1 MDPQSTSL
9 LPSGHIETPLQA
21 PYTKISV
28 FSEIIDNIFP
38 PLKKS
43 KKLSSRPHKE
53 SFIESSIRN
62 HLKVIRGSKEI
73 NPTKRKFEFIE
84 EAKRFDCVQPEFD
97 SLKMWK

>member
-9 LPSGHIETPLQA
+9 LPSGYIETPLQA

-38 PLKKS
+38 PLKNS

-53 SFIESSIRN
+53 SFIESSIGN
-62 HLKVIRGSKEI
+62 YLKANQILHPLSPETPSPKSK
-73 NPTKRKFEFIE
+73 
-84 EAKRFDCVQPEFD
+84 VY
-97 SLKMWK
+97 